1 VPRRRQWGRIRKLPS
16 GRYQARL
23 PDQRTAPHTFTTK
36 ADAAR
41 WLAAAETD
49 VLRGAYAPQQWTE
62 LTVSEWLTTWHE
74 EHSVHKRPGTLA
86 RDRSAITRHIVPA
99 LGDRPLVELKPV
111 DVQRFVALIAS
122 EVGPGTTRSI
132 FAVLR
137 SSLNDAVRLEMLA
150 RSPARGIRLPAL
162 ERVEVTTLRIDELHR
177 LGAAVEA
184 PWRPMVYVAGT
195 CGLRFAEIVG
205 LRWGRV
211 DLTGGSLTVV
221 ETAPQRDSDRA
232 EPKSRAGRRNVPVTS
247 YVAEMLREHCS
258 VRDADALVFTAR
270 HGGRIYAPNWHRY
283 VWSPARAAAGFPSL
297 RFHHFRHSAVPL
309 WISMGANLLQVSRWL
324 GHSSVQ
330 ITADVY
336 GHLFP
341 ETNDLVV
348 ARLDDAL
355 RTAATES

>member
-1 VPRRRQWGRIRKLPS
+1 MPRRRQWGRIRKLPS

-23 PDQRTAPHTFTTK
+23 PDQTTAPPTFTTK

-49 VLRGAYAPQQWTE
+49 VLRGTYAPQQWSE
-62 LTVSEWLTTWHE
+62 LTVAEWLTAWHE

-86 RDRSAITRHIVPA
+86 RDRSAISRHIVPA

-111 DVQRFVALIAS
+111 DVQRFVASVAA

-137 SSLNDAVRLEMLA
+137 SSLNDAVRLELLP

-177 LGAAVEA
+177 LAAAVER
-184 PWRPMVYVAGT
+184 PWRPMVFLAGT

-211 DLTGGSLTVV
+211 DLGGATITIV
-221 ETAPQRDSDRA
+221 ETAPRRDSDRA
-232 EPKSRAGRRNVPVTS
+232 EPKSRASRRNVPVTPF
-247 YVAEMLREHCS
+247 VAEMLHEHGVERES
-258 VRDADALVFTAR
+258 DALVFTAR

-283 VWSPARAAAGFPSL
+283 AWSPARTAAGFPSL
-297 RFHHFRHSAVPL
+297 RCHDLRYSAVPL

-348 ARLDDAL
+348 ARLDEAL
-355 RTAATES
+355 RFATREG